1 MQPATDIRPR
11 AARAGR
17 RVTLMR
23 LLLLLLLPLACATA
37 QASCNV
43 SPALPYL
50 SPLPNI
56 VVASSLGIGETI
68 PGTPRNYQ
76 FSGTCNNQNGEEPG
90 ATIIA
95 CYYGSGSEVMPGVY
109 STGVGGIGIRLRNAS
124 GVPIINAKGIYC
136 DSRYASVGNLDAQLA
151 YSFSVSIEFVK
162 TAATVSAGSLD
173 PAQTRFGLGVYG
185 TGTGLGGNVNYI
197 GFSAGVAPRQV
208 TCQVDYPANITLPA
222 ISSAS
227 LNAGT
232 GTSSV
237 TRFSI
242 SLRCDDSLRVGI
254 TFDGAPGTPVKS
266 SSDGIFGSLNEGS
279 PGFATGVGVQLL
291 DASSSSPVPLQQRLD
306 LGSLATNE
314 RRSYP
319 YALQYR
325 RLGGPVMPGLV
336 SGAAIF
342 TFDYQ

>member
-1 MQPATDIRPR
+1 
-11 AARAGR
+11 
-17 RVTLMR
+17 MR
-23 LLLLLLLPLACATA
+23 LLLVLLLPMACATA
-37 QASCNV
+37 RASCNV
-43 SPALPYL
+43 TPALPYL

-76 FSGTCNNQNGEEPG
+76 FNGSCNGQNGEEPG

-124 GVPIINAKGIYC
+124 GVPIINAKGIHC

-151 YSFSVSIEFVK
+151 YSFSVTIEFVK
-162 TAATVSAGSLD
+162 TAATVASGSLD

-197 GFSAGVAPRQV
+197 GFSGGVAPRQV
-208 TCQVDYPANITLPA
+208 TCQVDYPATITLPT
-222 ISSAS
+222 ISTTS
-227 LNAGT
+227 LNSAT
-232 GTSSV
+232 GTSSL
-237 TRFSI
+237 TGFSI
-242 SLRCDDSLRVGI
+242 SLRCDDSLKVGI
-254 TFDGAPGTPVKS
+254 TFDGAAGTPVIS
-266 SSDGIFGSLNEGS
+266 SGDGIFGSLNEGS
-279 PGFATGVGVQLL
+279 PGFASGVGVQLL
-291 DASSSSPVPLQQRLD
+291 DATRSSPVPLQQRVE
-306 LGSLATNE
+306 LGSLAANE
-314 RRSYP
+314 RRSYS

-325 RLGGPVMPGLV
+325 RLGGPVLPGLV